1 MERAATQTTLTGWVL
16 ASSDAR
22 SPLVA
27 GCMDNTEE
35 PDIHDNYVMRN
46 RERTTEGPR
55 PRSSTTKVDSNS
67 INDKVNA
74 QMIQTGDTTYDNNHI
89 GNRGGHY
96 HGEKFKSPLPPSGES
111 SPTINTIKKVKAANK
126 TSTPSKPLTATY
138 GEATDGVISFEH
150 INVNGINP
158 HSDFV
163 ELTHTMGSLEAMGA
177 SVYSLNETKWD
188 TTCPTFCKYIKHII
202 KRKDQ
207 HAKVVFSSNEEEKFK
222 GTWKPGGHS
231 AWSVRC
237 MGQPGRKIWH

>member
-1 MERAATQTTLTGWVL
+1 MT
-16 ASSDAR
+16 
-22 SPLVA
+22 
-27 GCMDNTEE
+27 
-35 PDIHDNYVMRN
+35 
-46 RERTTEGPR
+46 
-55 PRSSTTKVDSNS
+55 
-67 INDKVNA
+67 
-74 QMIQTGDTTYDNNHI
+74 QTGDTTYDNANNHI
-89 GNRGGHY
+89 GNRGGQY
-96 HGEKFKSPLPPSGES
+96 HGEKFKPPIPPLGES

-188 TTCPTFCKYIKHII
+188 TTCPTLCKDIKHII

-222 GTWKPGGHS
+222 GTWKPGGTLLGVSGAWASRVEKSGTDPLGRWSWAILRGKKGRQIMAIS
-231 AWSVRC
+231 AYRISQANPNQAGPLTSCQQQVRSLRRR
-237 MGQPGRKIWH
+237 GVVNPNPKR